1 MMVIWVGIIV
11 VVGVNWDRVL
21 ILVASEGFVS
31 LSLMLWSFYRPVIG
45 KTRFI
50 NSQAE
55 TKKSYI

>member
-1 MMVIWVGIIV
+1 MIIIWVEIIV
-11 VVGVNWDRVL
+11 VVEVDWDRVL
-21 ILVASEGFVS
+21 IHVALKGFVS

-50 NSQAE
+50 NSQAK